1 MPDSL
6 ASTHRVSFVSRFNRI
21 LAVLIWAL
29 VVFMVVATIVGAP
42 GSLLSALLAGA
53 TIALLDWI
61 ALWRPRVDVV
71 DEGVVLQNL
80 VRRITVPWEAL
91 IHVDTKYA
99 LTLHTPGRKYAAW
112 AAPAPGRTG
121 AAVAKRQARTDVA
134 PRSAVGGTAAPG
146 DLLTTE
152 SGAAAE
158 LVRERWEHLR
168 ESGGLELGRAD
179 EVRARV
185 EWLWQPAA
193 LLVVLAAATVV
204 ALNVG

>member
-6 ASTHRVSFVSRFNRI
+6 ASTDRVSFVSRFNRI

-29 VVFMVVATIVGAP
+29 VVFMVVATIVGVP
-42 GSLLSALLAGA
+42 GSLLTALLAGA
-53 TIALLDWI
+53 AIALLDWI

-71 DEGVVLQNL
+71 DEGVVLLNL

-99 LTLHTPGRKYAAW
+99 LTLHTPGHAYAAW
-112 AAPAPGRTG
+112 AAPAPGRAG
-121 AAVAKRQARTDVA
+121 AAVAKRQARADV
-134 PRSAVGGTAAPG
+134 
-146 DLLTTE
+146 
-152 SGAAAE
+152 
-158 LVRERWEHLR
+158 VRERWERLR
-168 ESGGLELGRAD
+168 ESGALELGVAD

-193 LLVVLAAATVV
+193 LLLVLVAATVV
-204 ALNVG
+204 ALNLG